1 MVIGALLGP
10 SGGAGASPTALSALA
25 ISLSRSDHETFE
37 ATYRYTVKETTRT
50 VTIARAPGEFYLSSG
65 GTTVVTR
72 NGATETCNAV
82 PGSAPACSKVAN
94 VPSAIFLGGYFDT
107 TTTVAELKLIQAEAS
122 AGLGHVRVTSF
133 SATYAKQRS
142 RCATIRSKGPLTT
155 FCVATGKGVLSH
167 MSEAGTDATV
177 ITLKRFTSS
186 PPTSLFRLPA
196 ATTTTSTS
204 STTSASTTTTT
215 LTS

>member
-1 MVIGALLGP
+1 MVIGALLGQP
-10 SGGAGASPTALSALA
+10 GGAGASPSALSALA
-25 ISLSRSDHETFE
+25 TSLSRSDHETFE
-37 ATYRYTVKETTRT
+37 ATYQYTAKETTRT

-72 NGATETCNAV
+72 NGATETCTSIS
-82 PGSAPACSKVAN
+82 GSASACSKVAN

-133 SATYAKQRS
+133 PATYAKQRS

-155 FCVATGKGVLSH
+155 FCVTTRKGILAH
-167 MSEAGTDATV
+167 LSEAGTDATV

-186 PPTSLFRLPA
+186 PPASLFRLPA

-204 STTSASTTTTT
+204 TVTTTT